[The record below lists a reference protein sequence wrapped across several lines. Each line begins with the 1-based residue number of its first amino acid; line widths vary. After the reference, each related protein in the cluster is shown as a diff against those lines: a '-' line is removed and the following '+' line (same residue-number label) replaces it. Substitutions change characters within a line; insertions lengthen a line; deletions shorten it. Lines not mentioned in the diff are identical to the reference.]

1 MATNEIILCAFLS
14 FVQSPE
20 GLLGVSLADSP
31 DSPVIGHASGGP
43 VLLKEGKGDERVG
56 LDSDS
61 DVKHSLTV

>member
-1 MATNEIILCAFLS
+1 MRAFVSFLL

-43 VLLKEGKGDERVG
+43 VLVKEGKGFRAG
-56 LDSDS
+56 WTLLQLG
-61 DVKHSLTV
+61 KPHMHSGIV